1 MDKYRYII
9 TILASFPFVLFVLF
23 YLVLYIPVEFEDEED
38 VEGEVVVFEPDEFD
52 VEEFEDEEER
62 ST

>member
-1 MDKYRYII
+1 M
-9 TILASFPFVLFVLF
+9 LFVLF
-23 YLVLYIPVEFEDEED
+23 YLVLNLPVEIEDEED
-38 VEGEVVVFEPDEFD
+38 VDGEVVVFEPDEFD